1 MLYKKGG
8 FEMSLG
14 LRLRTLR
21 KNASLTQ
28 QKLADNV
35 GVSRIYIQA
44 LESNRRMPSVKLLYR
59 LANELRTTVND
70 IVDDFPSRG
79 ARLQLEELLSSGEVE
94 VWFRKKK
101 LSDPELRRVEKVIG
115 AVLEEWGEEDGA
127 TPKRGKKAKA

>member
-1 MLYKKGG
+1 
-8 FEMSLG
+8 MSLG

-44 LESNRRMPSVKLLYR
+44 LESNRRVPSIKLLYR
-59 LANELRTTVND
+59 LADELQATVND
-70 IVDDFPSRG
+70 IVDEYPSKG
-79 ARLQLEELLSSGEVE
+79 GRLQLEELLSSGEVE

-101 LSDPELRRVEKVIG
+101 LSDVDMCRVEHVIG
-115 AVLEEWGEEDGA
+115 AVLEEWDAEDIGA
-127 TPKRGKKAKA
+127 SRRNKKAAKASA

>member
-1 MLYKKGG
+1 
-8 FEMSLG
+8 MSLG

-44 LESNRRMPSVKLLYR
+44 LESNRRVPSVKLLYR
-59 LANELRTTVND
+59 LADELKATVND
-70 IVDDFPSRG
+70 IVDDFTARKG
-79 ARLQLEELLSSGEVE
+79 ARLQLEELLSSGEAE

-101 LSDPELRRVEKVIG
+101 LSEADLRRVERVIV
-115 AVLEEWGEEDGA
+115 AVLEEWNEEKVA
-127 TPKRGKKAKA
+127 KPKRGKKAKA

>member
-1 MLYKKGG
+1 
-8 FEMSLG
+8 MSLG

-44 LESNRRMPSVKLLYR
+44 LESNRRVPSVKLLYK
-59 LANELRTTVND
+59 LAEELKATVND
-70 IVDDFPSRG
+70 IVDDYPARKG

-94 VWFRKKK
+94 VWFHKKK
-101 LSDPELRRVEKVIG
+101 LSEQDLRRIERVIG
-115 AVLEEWGEEDGA
+115 AILEDSGEAEA
-127 TPKRGKKAKA
+127 AAPKRGRRAKTKS

>member
-1 MLYKKGG
+1 
-8 FEMSLG
+8 MSLG

-59 LANELRTTVND
+59 LANVLHTTVND
-70 IVDDFPSRG
+70 IVDDYPPRG
-79 ARLQLEELLSSGEVE
+79 TRLQLEELLSSGEVE

-101 LSDPELRRVEKVIG
+101 LSDMELRRVEKVIS
-115 AVLEEWGEEDGA
+115 AMLEEWNEEEVA
-127 TPKRGKKAKA
+127 KPKRGRKAKV

>member
-1 MLYKKGG
+1 
-8 FEMSLG
+8 MSLG

-59 LANELRTTVND
+59 LANVLSTTVND
-70 IVDDFPSRG
+70 IVDDYQTRG
-79 ARLQLEELLSSGEVE
+79 TRLQLEELLSSGEVE

-101 LSDPELRRVEKVIG
+101 LSESELRRVEKVIG
-115 AVLEEWGEEDGA
+115 AVLEEWDEEEVVK
-127 TPKRGKKAKA
+127 PKRGRKAKN

>member
-1 MLYKKGG
+1 
-8 FEMSLG
+8 MSLG

-59 LANELRTTVND
+59 LANVLQTTVND
-70 IVDDFPSRG
+70 IVDDYPQRG
-79 ARLQLEELLSSGEVE
+79 TRLQLEELLSSGEVE

-101 LSDPELRRVEKVIG
+101 LSASELRRVEKVIG
-115 AVLEEWGEEDGA
+115 AVLEECGEEDIA
-127 TPKRGKKAKA
+127 APKRGRKAKN

>member
-1 MLYKKGG
+1 
-8 FEMSLG
+8 MSLG

-44 LESNRRMPSVKLLYR
+44 LESNRRVPSVKLLYR
-59 LANELRTTVND
+59 LADALSATVND
-70 IVDDFPSRG
+70 IVDEYSSKG
-79 ARLQLEELLSSGEVE
+79 GRLQLEELLSSGEVD

-101 LSDPELRRVEKVIG
+101 LSDADLRRVERVIE
-115 AVLEEWGEEDGA
+115 AVLSEWNEEDI
-127 TPKRGKKAKA
+127 PSPRRGRKAKDSAS

>member
-1 MLYKKGG
+1 
-8 FEMSLG
+8 MSLG

-59 LANELRTTVND
+59 LANVLHTTVND
-70 IVDDFPSRG
+70 IVDDYPPRG
-79 ARLQLEELLSSGEVE
+79 TRLQLEELLSSGEVE

-101 LSDPELRRVEKVIG
+101 LSDSDLRRVEKVIG
-115 AVLEEWGEEDGA
+115 AVLEEWEEEEVA
-127 TPKRGKKAKA
+127 APKRGRKAKN